1 MGRSH
6 CAPSQSLRPGGT
18 RPAPVSR
25 RSGLRPRRAAEHL
38 TPPHNLAAA
47 LTHEGYCSARLRP
60 FILEGLTGNPLVAA
74 FPLRASFDFLV
85 QSSLVGLFAAY
96 GISVAP
102 LRGLTGTSQPEPQD
116 ISVAMPF
123 QCSSRASPGR
133 LTLSMPRQLLDVMK
147 SAETKYV
154 KLDWARELANQL
166 GGRIK
171 NRLLPFGVR
180 LDIGTASMMDSRQVR
195 VEIASQAVES
205 VYPAMTGSGPLLV
218 TLEGLL
224 TDLDATN
231 IGSPSPTEG
240 STIFF

>member
-1 MGRSH
+1 
-6 CAPSQSLRPGGT
+6 
-18 RPAPVSR
+18 
-25 RSGLRPRRAAEHL
+25 
-38 TPPHNLAAA
+38 
-47 LTHEGYCSARLRP
+47 
-60 FILEGLTGNPLVAA
+60 
-74 FPLRASFDFLV
+74 
-85 QSSLVGLFAAY
+85 VGLFSAY
-96 GISVAP
+96 GVAVAP
-102 LRGLTGTSQPEPQD
+102 LQDFTGASQPEAQD

-123 QCSSRASPGR
+123 QCSSHPSSGR
-133 LTLSMPRQLLDVMK
+133 LTLSMPRQLLDAMK

-180 LDIGTASMMDSRQVR
+180 LEIGTASLMDSRQVR
-195 VEIASQAVES
+195 IEIASQAVES

-231 IGSPSPTEG
+231 IGLPSPTEG